1 MLEVVIFDFDG
12 VIADSEMLHLSA
24 FNSVIAPFGMEISKA
39 DYFKNYLGLSD
50 LDLFKLLANEGLL
63 NVDTAQID
71 ELAVQKNLIFE
82 ELAQTRAP
90 IIAGVSD
97 VLEMLSESKI
107 PMAICSGALLGEI
120 EMILER
126 SGLSHFFEVI
136 VSTEQVKKGK
146 PHPEGFQLTLKRLN
160 HGRANPITAGKCV
173 VIEDSHWGLEAAA
186 AAGMHTVAITNSY
199 EAEQLSMA
207 DIVIDHL
214 SELSIDSLRQLC
226 S

>member
-1 MLEVVIFDFDG
+1 MLEAVIFDFDG

-50 LDLFKLLANEGLL
+50 FDLFKLLANEGLL
-63 NVDTAQID
+63 NIDTAQID

-82 ELAQTRAP
+82 ELAQMRAP

-97 VLEMLSESKI
+97 VLDMLSESNI

-120 EMILER
+120 ELILER

-136 VSTEQVKKGK
+136 VSAEQVKKGK
-146 PHPEGFQLTLKRLN
+146 PHPEGFELTLKRLN
-160 HGRANPITAGKCV
+160 HGRANPITADKCV

-199 EAEQLSMA
+199 QAEQLSMA

-214 SELSIDSLRQLC
+214 NELSIDSLRQLC

>member
-1 MLEVVIFDFDG
+1 MFRAVIFDFDG

-24 FNSVIAPFGMEISKA
+24 FNSVIAPFGMEISKG

-50 LDLFKLLANEGLL
+50 FDLFKLLANEGLL
-63 NVDTAQID
+63 NIDTAQID

-97 VLEMLSESKI
+97 VLDMLSESNI

-120 EMILER
+120 ELILER

-136 VSTEQVKKGK
+136 VSAEQVKKGK
-146 PHPEGFQLTLKRLN
+146 PHPDGFDLTLKKLN
-160 HGRANPITAGKCV
+160 HGRANPVTADKCV

-199 EAEQLSMA
+199 DAEQLSMA

-214 SELSIDSLRQLC
+214 NELSIDSLRQLC